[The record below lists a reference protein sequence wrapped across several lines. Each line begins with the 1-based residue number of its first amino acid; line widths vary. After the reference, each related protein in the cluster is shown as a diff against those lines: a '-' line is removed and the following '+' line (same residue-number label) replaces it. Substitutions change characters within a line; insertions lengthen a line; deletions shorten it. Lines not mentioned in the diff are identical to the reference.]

1 MRFYNSVKKSYVP
14 KLPKFVGA
22 DQGKR
27 SWENMF
33 IDVDIELSATL
44 DDWLKDEF
52 KNYFRKWNATVFNAV
67 TVQTDEDDVTLGYIE
82 MQRVILPYIAK
93 YVSTSDNGSRYR
105 IFFFS
110 EVKPSQ
116 FDPSTYDY
124 YEEEINKLAEKGT
137 WNQ

>member
-14 KLPKFVGA
+14 KSPKFAGA

-124 YEEEINKLAEKGT
+124 EEEINKLAEKGT

>member
-1 MRFYNSVKKSYVP
+1 MKWYNSGKTSFISKS
-14 KLPKFVGA
+14 PKFVGA

-27 SWENMF
+27 SWENIF

-52 KNYFRKWNATVFNAV
+52 KNYFRKWSATVFNAV
-67 TVQTDEDDVTLGYIE
+67 IVQTDEDDVTFGYIE
-82 MQRVILPYIAK
+82 MQKVILPYIAK

-110 EVKPSQ
+110 EIKPSN

-124 YEEEINKLAEKGT
+124 EEEINKLVEKGT
-137 WNQ
+137 WDV